1 MPRVV
6 LVTGVARELGG
17 RCARLL
23 AADPAVDTVVAVD
36 AVAPRQD
43 LGAAQFVRADIRN
56 PVIAKVIARY
66 EVDTVVH
73 TNVIATPLTAG
84 GRSTMKDINVI
95 GTMQLL
101 AACQKAPSL
110 RKLVVKSSTT
120 VYGSSSRDPAM
131 FTEEM
136 APKALPRSGF
146 AKDSLEVEGYVR
158 GMARRRPDVMV
169 TMLRFA
175 NVIGPMVSTP
185 LTAYFTMPVVPTLLG
200 HDARMQFVH
209 EDDLLEA
216 LRLASVE
223 DSPGVFNVAGDGV
236 LMLSQAV
243 RLAGRPALPL
253 ATPYARLVGG
263 WFRRAR
269 LADFSP
275 EQIQFL
281 TYGRVVDTT
290 RMREVLGFVPRHST
304 TEAFRAF
311 VDARCD
317 GGLLDRALLSRLDSL
332 LPADSAG
339 GAARA

>member
-23 AADPAVDTVVAVD
+23 SSDPTIDTVVAVD
-36 AVAPRQD
+36 VLAPAHD
-43 LGAAQFVRADIRN
+43 LGSAQFVRADIRN
-56 PVIAKVIARY
+56 PVIAKVIARHQ
-66 EVDTVVH
+66 VDTVVH
-73 TNVIATPLTAG
+73 MNVIATPLTAG

-101 AACQKAPSL
+101 AACQQSPSV
-110 RKLVVKSSTT
+110 RKLVVKSSAT

-146 AKDSLEVEGYVR
+146 AKDCLEVEGYVR
-158 GMARRRPDVMV
+158 GMARRRPDALV

-175 NVIGPMVSTP
+175 NVIGPTVSTP
-185 LTAYFTMPVVPTLLG
+185 MTAYFTMPIVPTLLG
-200 HDARMQFVH
+200 HDARLQFVH
-209 EDDLLEA
+209 EDDLLDA
-216 LRLASVE
+216 LRLATVE
-223 DSPGVFNVAGDGV
+223 DLPGVFNVAGDGV
-236 LMLSQAV
+236 LMLNQAV
-243 RLAGRPALPL
+243 RRAGRPALPI
-253 ATPYARLVGG
+253 ATPGASLVGG

-290 RMREVLGFVPRHST
+290 RMRAVLGFEPRHT
-304 TEAFRAF
+304 TAEAFQTF
-311 VDARCD
+311 VEARCK
-317 GGLLDRALLSRLDSL
+317 GGLLERALLSRLDGM
-332 LPADSAG
+332 LPTPTSAG
-339 GAARA
+339 AAGA